1 MGLHLRTTR
10 VARISSIYGWLAAV
24 LTLAVILAACGSDRM
39 TNGFD
44 DGADGGPGAGD
55 DGGGILGNPGQKTIT
70 SLTVD
75 PPTAALTVEN
85 GGAAQTKQFKAIAH
99 YADNTTQEIGGGVTW
114 TATNLQVGNVGST
127 GVYTTSG
134 TIGGAV
140 TLTAVFQ
147 GQKGNATL
155 GVKLHVLDNAAMTT
169 PAIIAALKGASTP
182 DGAVKWAYPY
192 DGTVFPRGL
201 GSPKLMWNGGAAAD
215 VYYVHVASSTFEL
228 ESFTTVP
235 PPAQY
240 SFATGIWGKFVDST
254 SGAAAL
260 TVARWNGTGAAI
272 AAQHTWTIAPASMR
286 GTIYYWANAQGRV
299 MRIKP
304 GATAP
309 DDFSAGTFGGL
320 PAAGCTMTCHTVSA
334 DGSTLISGGDT
345 LGGSYDLLKNQ
356 PIKDLGGA
364 AGSALKRAWSSAALS
379 PNGKYMVQNGDT
391 SIPGPPGA
399 ATGLWDTTT
408 GALVP
413 GSGLDASHLSMPSF
427 SPDGTKL
434 AYIGMTGA
442 DLGTLSVWG
451 FDLPGAKVVGSPLKL
466 VDKGAGQPIGWPSMT
481 PDAKWAI
488 YHRGPNDTRNGLADL
503 FFASTVT
510 PGQEVRLAKL
520 NGDGYSFAAGAR
532 DLSYNFEPT
541 FAPVPSGGFFW
552 VVFTSRRTY
561 GNQRL
566 DAAVDTSPALKEV
579 KLLWVAAIDLNPMP
593 GVDPSHPPFLLPG
606 QDETQINMR
615 GFWALDPC
623 KGDGAGCAT
632 GTECCGGFCDGSGA
646 DGGLVCKSA
655 GTCAQDGDK
664 CSATSDCCNAA
675 AGSTCINHVC
685 AEPGPH

>member
-1 MGLHLRTTR
+1 MGLHHIR
-10 VARISSIYGWLAAV
+10 RISPTYGWLAAL
-24 LTLAVILAACGSDRM
+24 LTIMAILAACGSDKIN
-39 TNGFD
+39 NGFD
-44 DGADGGPGAGD
+44 DGLDSGVGSGD
-55 DGGGILGNPGQKTIT
+55 DGGGILGNPGMKTIT
-70 SLTVD
+70 SFTVD
-75 PPTAALTVEN
+75 PPTATLTVEN
-85 GGAAQTKQFKAIAH
+85 GGAAQTTKFKAIAH
-99 YADNTTQEIGGGVTW
+99 YADNTTQEIGGATW

-140 TLTAVFQ
+140 TITAAFQ
-147 GQKGNATL
+147 GQKGTATL
-155 GVKLHVLDNAAMTT
+155 GVKLHVLDNGAMAT
-169 PAIIAALKGASTP
+169 PAIIAALQGATAK
-182 DGAVKWAYPY
+182 DAALQWAYPY

-201 GSPKLMWNGGAAAD
+201 NSPKLMWNGGAAAD
-215 VYYVHVASSTFEL
+215 VYYVHIASSTFEL
-228 ESFTTVP
+228 ESFATVP
-235 PPAQY
+235 PPARY
-240 SFATGIWGKFVDST
+240 AFGAGIWGKFVDST
-254 SGAAAL
+254 SGAATL
-260 TVARWNGTGAAI
+260 TVARWNGTSAGLAV
-272 AAQHTWTIAPASMR
+272 QHTWTIAPASMR

-309 DDFSAGTFGGL
+309 DDFSAGTFGALQDG
-320 PAAGCTMTCHTVSA
+320 GCSMTCHTVSA

-345 LGGSYDLLKNQ
+345 LGGSYDLLTNKV
-356 PIKDLGGA
+356 IHDLGLGP
-364 AGSALKRAWSSAALS
+364 AGSLPSSAQHRAWSNAALS
-379 PNGKYMVQNGDT
+379 PNGKYVVQNGDT

-399 ATGLWDTTT
+399 ATGLWDTATA
-408 GALVP
+408 ALVP

-434 AYIGMTGA
+434 AYVGMTGA

-451 FDLPGAKVVGSPLKL
+451 FDLPGAKVVGAPLKL

-520 NGDGYSFAAGAR
+520 NGDGYLFAAGAR

-566 DAAVDTSPALKEV
+566 EAKDAV

-606 QDETQINMR
+606 QDEAQINMR

-632 GTECCGGFCDGSGA
+632 GTECCGGFCDGSGP

-664 CSATSDCCNAA
+664 CNVAADCCNAA
-675 AGSTCINHVC
+675 SGTTCINHVC

>member
-1 MGLHLRTTR
+1 MFEHTR
-10 VARISSIYGWLAAV
+10 RLSPKYAWLTAFFAF
-24 LTLAVILAACGSDRM
+24 LTILIACGSDGK
-39 TNGFD
+39 NGYD
-44 DGADGGPGAGD
+44 EATDPNANGDGGT
-55 DGGGILGNPGQKTIT
+55 GILGNGQQTLT
-70 SLTVD
+70 SLSID

-85 GGAAQTKQFKAIAH
+85 GAPAQTKQFKAIAH
-99 YADNTTQEIGGGVTW
+99 YADNSTQELTGGVTW
-114 TATNLQVGNVGST
+114 TATNLQVGNIGST
-127 GVYTTSG
+127 GIYTTSG
-134 TIGGAV
+134 SIGGAV
-140 TLTAVFQ
+140 TLTGTFK
-147 GQKGNATL
+147 GQKATATL
-155 GVKLHVLDNAAMTT
+155 GVKLHVLENSANAA
-169 PAIIAALKGASTP
+169 PAVIAALKAATAK
-182 DGAVKWAYPY
+182 DTTVQWAYPY

-201 GSPKLMWNGGAAAD
+201 GSPKLMWNNGAAAD
-215 VYYVHVASSTFEL
+215 VYYVHVTSTTFEL

-235 PPAQY
+235 PPARY
-240 SFATGIWGKFVDST
+240 AFSAGVWGKFVDST
-254 SGAAAL
+254 SGAATL
-260 TVARWNGTGAAI
+260 TVARWNGTTAGL
-272 AAQHTWTIAPASMR
+272 AAQHKWTIAPASMR

-309 DDFSAGTFGGL
+309 DDFSAGTFGALTDG
-320 PAAGCTMTCHTVSA
+320 GCSMTCHTVSA

-345 LGGSYDLLKNQ
+345 LGGSYDLLTNK
-356 PIKDLGGA
+356 PIHDIGGA
-364 AGSALKRAWSSAALS
+364 PASAQKRAWSNAALT

-391 SIPGPPGA
+391 SIPGPPGGA
-399 ATGLWDTTT
+399 GGLFDTTT
-408 GALVP
+408 GALVA
-413 GSGLDASHLSMPSF
+413 GSGLDASHLAMPSF

-434 AYIGMTGA
+434 AYVGLTGA

-466 VDKGAGQPIGWPSMT
+466 VDKGAGQPIAWPSIT
-481 PDAKWAI
+481 PDGKWAI

-503 FFASTVT
+503 YFASTVM
-510 PGQEVRLAKL
+510 PGQEVRLAKVD
-520 NGDGYSFAAGAR
+520 GDGYPFAAGAR
-532 DLSYNFEPT
+532 DLSYNYEPT
-541 FAPVPSGGFFW
+541 FAPVPSGGYFW

-566 DAAVDTSPALKEV
+566 EAKDAV
-579 KLLWVAAIDLNPMP
+579 KLLWVAAIDLNPTP

-632 GTECCGGFCDGSGA
+632 GTECCGGFCDGSGT

-664 CSATSDCCNAA
+664 CNVTTDCCNAA
-675 AGSTCINHVC
+675 SGTTCINHVC

>member
-1 MGLHLRTTR
+1 MQPMGLHLRTTR
-10 VARISSIYGWLAAV
+10 LTRFSPMYGWLAGL
-24 LTLAVILAACGSDRM
+24 LTLAVILGACGSDRVN
-39 TNGFD
+39 NGFD
-44 DGADGGPGAGD
+44 DGADGGGPGAGD
-55 DGGGILGNPGQKTIT
+55 DGGGILGNPVQKTIT

-85 GGAAQTKQFKAIAH
+85 GGPAQTMPFKAIAH

-147 GQKGNATL
+147 GQKGSASL

-182 DGAVKWAYPY
+182 DGAIKWAYPY

-201 GSPKLMWNGGAAAD
+201 GSPKLMWNGGIATD
-215 VYYVHVASSTFEL
+215 VYYVHIASSTFEL

-240 SFATGIWGKFVDST
+240 SFANGIWGKFVDST

-272 AAQHTWTIAPASMR
+272 AAQHKWTVAPASMR

-304 GATAP
+304 GATLP
-309 DDFSAGTFGGL
+309 DDFSAGTFGAL

-356 PIKDLGGA
+356 PIKDLGGT

-399 ATGLWDTTT
+399 ATGLWDTATAT
-408 GALVP
+408 LVP

-434 AYIGMTGA
+434 AYVGLTGA

-466 VDKGAGQPIGWPSMT
+466 VDQGGGQPIGWPSMT

-503 FFASTVT
+503 YFASTVT

-566 DAAVDTSPALKEV
+566 EAKDAV
-579 KLLWVAAIDLNPMP
+579 KLLWVAAIDLNPAP

-664 CSATSDCCNAA
+664 CSVTSDCCNAA